1 MSTAGPHGPEVP
13 LTPPMKPGPAG
24 KLNTPGAVDRASGG
38 ETEKVHHSIQISPI
52 IGGYRIPGS
61 IQGTSVTLLLDTG
74 AAVTLLRHDVWM
86 GITAQPSD
94 LKPWSGAT
102 LVSAGGEPLTTHGCT
117 CLPLKL
123 GGRTLEIE
131 FVVASPFTSE
141 AILGVDF
148 LQAQQA
154 TIDMGEGVL
163 HLKKSSC
170 DIALDPPPLGQPL
183 AVARPVRSSDT
194 VEVPPRSVMEITAC
208 VDGDVEGVWLVEA
221 LDKDMHVAVARAVVE
236 PTSNT
241 LPVRIL
247 NTSDQPATLYAGSAV
262 ATMTPV
268 YPPWEVGAVNKGG
281 EGFRVDQEKQQVLQQ
296 LVWDSCTEL
305 TSGEK
310 EIFLELLLKYADLL
324 AFSTADLGRTN
335 KLRHKIDTGGAPPIR
350 QPVRRI
356 SPPQR
361 EQVRSLLGTDP
372 QKTDKVAQ
380 WPTPTC
386 RREVQ
391 QFLGFANYYRRFIR
405 NFAQLARPL
414 HRLTERTATL
424 VWTDQCQD
432 SFDTLRRCLC
442 SSPVLAYPDFSRPF
456 ILDTDASDV
465 GIGGVLSQLDVE
477 GRERVVA
484 YGSRLLSK
492 PERRYCVTRR
502 ELLAVVVFAQLY
514 RPYLVC
520 QKFTLRTDHGS
531 LTWLRNF
538 REPEGQL
545 ARWLEQLQ
553 GLEFD
558 IVHRRG
564 RAHQNADGLSRLPC
578 RQCGRPDH
586 GIPPL
591 AEIAVTAMQLPEPHS
606 HGTLREVQLADP
618 LLGALLL
625 GKEEGKKP
633 PLPATDKS
641 SRRLLQIWDQ
651 LLVKDGVL
659 FRYLQP
665 VDGALGV
672 LQTVVPVALRQ
683 GILRDL
689 HGGAAGGHLG
699 ADKTLSRL
707 RERFYWYWVLMMLGS
722 GVATA
727 VPASLA
733 SLRPQRPG
741 PPYSQY

>member
-1 MSTAGPHGPEVP
+1 MCCQVGSQAPRALSLSPLVHDYIGAVGRMSLEELPGDGAARAAIGDGEDGRGELASTGPASGARPLVLPEVFDGSSSWSDWRFHFENVATVNGWDDTQKLRWLRVRMTGRAQKALLRLPGATADSYDATRDALRARFEPESRHTRYQAEFQLRRKKAAEGWADFGDDLRNLADKAYPDLQEEARERLSINTYLDQLPQPQLSFAVRQKQPATLDEAVAATLEMESYLAPCGAASIGQAEVDSVDKVDTGDKVAQLTDVVGKLVERVERLQLQVAGASQSALRAPEGGQETTEGVCWGVLELSTAGPHGPEVP
-13 LTPPMKPGPAG
+13 LTPPTKPGPAG

-38 ETEKVHHSIQISPI
+38 ETEKVHHSVQISPI

-131 FVVASPFTSE
+131 FVVASPLTSE

-183 AVARPVRSSDT
+183 AVARPVRSSYT

-208 VDGDVEGVWLVEA
+208 IDGDVEGVWLVEA

-268 YPPWEVGAVNKGG
+268 DPPWEVGAVNKGG

-296 LVWDSCTEL
+296 LVWDGCTEL

-324 AFSTADLGRTN
+324 AFSTADLGRTS

-361 EQVRSLLGTDP
+361 
-372 QKTDKVAQ
+372 
-380 WPTPTC
+380 
-386 RREVQ
+386 
-391 QFLGFANYYRRFIR
+391 
-405 NFAQLARPL
+405 
-414 HRLTERTATL
+414 
-424 VWTDQCQD
+424 
-432 SFDTLRRCLC
+432 
-442 SSPVLAYPDFSRPF
+442 
-456 ILDTDASDV
+456 
-465 GIGGVLSQLDVE
+465 
-477 GRERVVA
+477 
-484 YGSRLLSK
+484 
-492 PERRYCVTRR
+492 
-502 ELLAVVVFAQLY
+502 
-514 RPYLVC
+514 
-520 QKFTLRTDHGS
+520 
-531 LTWLRNF
+531 
-538 REPEGQL
+538 
-545 ARWLEQLQ
+545 
-553 GLEFD
+553 
-558 IVHRRG
+558 
-564 RAHQNADGLSRLPC
+564 
-578 RQCGRPDH
+578 
-586 GIPPL
+586 
-591 AEIAVTAMQLPEPHS
+591 
-606 HGTLREVQLADP
+606 
-618 LLGALLL
+618 
-625 GKEEGKKP
+625 
-633 PLPATDKS
+633 
-641 SRRLLQIWDQ
+641 
-651 LLVKDGVL
+651 
-659 FRYLQP
+659 
-665 VDGALGV
+665 
-672 LQTVVPVALRQ
+672 
-683 GILRDL
+683 
-689 HGGAAGGHLG
+689 
-699 ADKTLSRL
+699 
-707 RERFYWYWVLMMLGS
+707 
-722 GVATA
+722 
-727 VPASLA
+727 
-733 SLRPQRPG
+733 
-741 PPYSQY
+741 